1 MSEEKPRLE
10 PASNG
15 YQVHYRGRRLYAP
28 KDPRGGAARRATARE
43 IASGTLVIAV
53 SPLLGYG
60 VTELLDA
67 CPPDA
72 VVLAVELDPDLAAL
86 TADGPADSRLYRA
99 LAPSPAELEALIP
112 RLLAHRPRRTT
123 LVSLSGGFALHADAY
138 RRVAARL
145 DDEIRLFWQNAMT
158 RVRMG
163 RLWIRNLL
171 RNLPLLPAST
181 PLDELRTDLPVLVAG
196 AGPSLDVH
204 AADIPQDGRPQ
215 RRRLRILAVDTAV
228 APLAAHG
235 ITPDIVLA
243 VESQQANAADFL
255 LPRNPDGTRP
265 WAAFP
270 FHIICDLTSYPGV
283 VHRVP
288 PHRVSFVSSQF
299 AQTALLERLQT
310 QDILPEPVPPLGSVG
325 VLAVHL
331 ARRLTT
337 APVAFLG
344 LDFAYDLEG
353 THARGAPMQ
362 VRALATRSRLDPS
375 PFFGPAIARPL
386 LTLPGKSGT
395 QLRTDTVLLSYAE
408 QLQRITAG
416 EAAVYD
422 ASPRF
427 GLPSGAPPAPHDWA
441 TAAAAPAEAADRDSH
456 FPDTETVRAALEQ
469 EHERVVRLT
478 RNLRAALA
486 AAGTAD
492 RVAAST
498 YEELRPALVE
508 LDYLYLD
515 FPDSPS
521 ASRSFLGRL
530 LLSALSYEERIGR
543 ALRIDGL
550 SPPRT

>member
-15 YQVHYRGRRLYAP
+15 YQVHFRGRRLYAP

-43 IASGTLVIAV
+43 IEPGTLVIAV

-60 VTELLDA
+60 IPELLDT

-72 VVLAVELDPDLAAL
+72 VVLAVELDPDLAEL
-86 TADGPADSRLYRA
+86 TAAGPTDSRLYRA
-99 LAPSPAELEALIP
+99 LAPSPAGLEDLIP
-112 RLLAHRPRRTT
+112 LLLAHRPRRTT
-123 LVSLSGGFALHADAY
+123 LVSLSGGFALHAEAY
-138 RRVAARL
+138 RRLATRL
-145 DDEIRLFWQNAMT
+145 DDEIRLFWQNSMT

-163 RLWIRNLL
+163 RLWIRNLV
-171 RNLPLLPAST
+171 RNLPLLPATT
-181 PLDELRTDLPVLVAG
+181 PLSDLRTDRPLLVAG
-196 AGPSLDVH
+196 AGPSLDLH
-204 AADIPQDGRPQ
+204 TADIPQDGTPQ
-215 RRRLRILAVDTAV
+215 RGRLTILAVDTAV

-255 LPRNPDGTRP
+255 APRGPDDTPPR
-265 WAAFP
+265 AAFP
-270 FHIICDLTSYPGV
+270 FHLICDLTSYPGV
-283 VHRVP
+283 VHRAP

-299 AQTALLERLQT
+299 AQTALLERLRAR
-310 QDILPEPVPPLGSVG
+310 DILPEPVPPLGSVG

-362 VRALATRSRLDPS
+362 LRALTTRNRLDPS
-375 PFFGPAIARPL
+375 PFFGLAMARPL
-386 LTLPGKSGT
+386 LTLPGKSGSP
-395 QLRTDTVLLSYAE
+395 LRTDTVLLSYAE
-408 QLQRITAG
+408 QLQTITAG
-416 EAAVYD
+416 TAAVYD
-422 ASPRF
+422 ASPRH
-427 GLPSGAPPAPHDWA
+427 GLPSGAPPAPPDWA
-441 TAAAAPAEAADRDSH
+441 TAAPAAAVADRRDAH
-456 FPDTETVRAALEQ
+456 LPDTETVRTALRQ
-469 EHERVVRLT
+469 EHERVVRLAQ
-478 RNLRAALA
+478 RLRTAVA
-486 AAGTAD
+486 AAGAAESIAD
-492 RVAAST
+492 ST
-498 YEELRPALVE
+498 YAELRPALEE

-530 LLSALSYEERIGR
+530 LLSALSYEERISR